1 MPQKSAYSEPQ
12 LPSVALRIIKKVHSL
27 PRRVRQQVLAPMEV
41 NVDPVHLQQPLDFA
55 GDDGRQ
61 RRLGRVAADVLA
73 AFQGVQ
79 AFDGGAGGE
88 EVVVLPGVPG
98 VFVVLS
104 VLVKGCV

>member
-1 MPQKSAYSEPQ
+1 M
-12 LPSVALRIIKKVHSL
+12 HSL
-27 PRRVRQQVLAPMEV
+27 PRRVRQQVLAPIEV
-41 NVDPVHLQQPLDFA
+41 NVDPVQLQQTIDLG

-61 RRLGRVAADVLA
+61 HRLGHVAADVLA

-98 VFVVLS
+98 AFAVLD
-104 VLVKGCV
+104 VLFMGCV